1 LKTFDYA
8 VIGSGIVGVSVAY
21 HLMLQNPSAKVV
33 ILEKET
39 NPFRHQTSHNSGV
52 IHAGIYYKPGSLKS
66 KFCIDGMHKTYEF
79 CKKNNIEYN
88 QCGKIISASSNS
100 ELDWLHNLY
109 ENADKETLSLK
120 LLTKKQ
126 IRSIEPNLNS
136 YEGIFSPKTG
146 IINWSIFANSLL
158 EKFITLG
165 GEVIFNYLVTD
176 IKEKNSKVFINHKLN
191 SFLTCNELISCGGL
205 QSDRIANM
213 LGIDPEIKIV
223 PFRGD
228 YYLLKKKFNNLF
240 KHLIYPTPNP
250 KMPFLGIHFTKMID
264 GSMTLGPNASVNFSR
279 EDYKRYSL
287 NFHDIQDYLS
297 YRGFWKLVFSN
308 KEFIAKE
315 LLTSISKSF
324 YLRQCQRYYKDISI
338 NDLLPFKAGIRA
350 QAVTKEGILIHDFLL
365 KKVSKC
371 LFILNAPSPAAT
383 SSIPI
388 GKYIVD
394 KYYSD

>member
-1 LKTFDYA
+1 MKNFDYA
-8 VIGSGIVGVSVAY
+8 IIGSGVVGVSVAY
-21 HLMLQNPSAKVV
+21 HLKLQNPSARII
-33 ILEKET
+33 ILEKESG
-39 NPFRHQTSHNSGV
+39 PFAHQTSHNSGV
-52 IHAGIYYKPGSLKS
+52 IHAGIYYKSGTLKS
-66 KFCIDGMHKTYEF
+66 KFCIEGMHNTYDF

-88 QCGKIISASSNS
+88 QCGKIISASSDN
-100 ELDWLHNLY
+100 ELNWLHNLY
-109 ENADKETLSLK
+109 ENADKELLSLK

-126 IRSIEPNLNS
+126 IRSIEPNLQS
-136 YEGIFSPKTG
+136 KEAIYSPKTG
-146 IINWSIFANSLL
+146 IINWSIFANCLL

-165 GEVIFNYLVTD
+165 GEVIFNYLVSD
-176 IKEKNSKVFINHKLN
+176 IEEKDSKVFINQKSN

-250 KMPFLGIHFTKMID
+250 RMPFLGIHFTKMID
-264 GSMTLGPNASVNFSR
+264 GSMTIGPNASINFSR
-279 EDYKRYSL
+279 EGYKRYSINL
-287 NFHDIQDYLS
+287 NDIQDYLS
-297 YRGFWKLVFSN
+297 YKGFWKLIFSN

-315 LLTSISKSF
+315 LLTSISKLF
-324 YLRQCQRYYKDISI
+324 YLKQCHRYYQHISI
-338 NDLLPFKAGIRA
+338 DDLLPFRAGIRA
-350 QAVTKEGILIHDFLL
+350 QAVTKKGVPIHDFLL

-388 GKYIVD
+388 GKYIVE
-394 KYYSD
+394 KYYSN